1 MITTERI
8 NSLRAVRQQRGSE
21 QWGFVATM
29 GFLHEGHLSLVRK
42 ARAENEAVAV
52 SIFVNPTQFAP
63 EEDLIHYPRDTDQ
76 DSQLLINEN
85 VDLLF
90 IPPIDVI
97 YPPAFQT
104 SVTVNELSKPL
115 EGRARPTHFQG
126 VTTIMMKLLNIVQPS
141 RAYFGQ
147 KDAQQCVVIKRM
159 VEDLNIDVEIIMCP
173 IVREP
178 DGLAMSSRNV
188 RLSPEDRSAATI
200 IFHALEQVAKRVI
213 GGERSGD
220 LLRRLM
226 RDTLRTEP
234 RAKIEYVSVADP
246 ETLEELPYVHDSA
259 LLSTAVFFGGV
270 RLIDNELLT
279 NLS

>member
-1 MITTERI
+1 MITTEGIDSVRD
-8 NSLRAVRQQRGSE
+8 VRQQRGSE

-29 GFLHEGHLSLVRK
+29 GYLHEGHLSLVRK
-42 ARAENEAVAV
+42 ARTENDAVAV

-63 EEDLIHYPRDTDQ
+63 GEDLAIYPRDTDR
-76 DSQLLINEN
+76 DTQLLLNEN

-90 IPPIDVI
+90 IPPVDVI
-97 YPPAFQT
+97 YPPGFQT

-126 VTTIMMKLLNIVQPS
+126 VTTIMAKLLNIVQPS

-159 VEDLNIDVEIIMCP
+159 VEDLDVDVDIIMCP

-200 IFHALEQVAKRVI
+200 IFHTLEQAAKRVI

-220 LLRRLM
+220 LLRWLM
-226 RDTLRTEP
+226 RDSLKAEP
-234 RAKIEYVSVADP
+234 RAKIDYVSVADP
-246 ETLEELPYVHDSA
+246 ATLEELSYVQDSV